1 MPLPPGCTQPMAVQT
16 ARWMA
21 RPTTFLRECHDR
33 FGDDF
38 SVNMAIFGKAVFVSD
53 PENIKAVFTASP
65 EALGPGTGNAMLMP
79 LLGRHSL
86 ILLDRQPHRRER
98 RLLTPPFHGERMRA
112 YAQVIHESTQTTC
125 AAWPLG
131 QAMNLTPELQNISL
145 DVILSAVFGVAD
157 LGRRAAARRPV
168 VALLEGLNPLT
179 LYVPFLQQSFGPWAK
194 TMAERRAVHA
204 LVDEEIRDRRERGLD
219 GRSDILSLMMAA
231 RYEDGAEMSDEALR
245 DEMMTMLIAGHETST
260 TSLSWAVWELMD
272 NPDAAERL
280 TAELDAL
287 GADAGPEALER
298 LPYLDA
304 ICRETLR
311 LHPVLPLVSR
321 ITRAELPL
329 RGFTVPA
336 NVGVFP
342 CIWLAHRREEV
353 FPEPER
359 FRPERFLER
368 TYSPFE
374 WLPFG
379 GGARRCIGMAFA
391 LYEMKL
397 VLGALFR
404 RFHFKKAD
412 DKTPQ
417 TRRKHITIAP
427 SGGVRAVLAAR
438 GGPHV

>member
-1 MPLPPGCTQPMAVQT
+1 MSLPPGCTQPMAVQT

-33 FGDDF
+33 YGDDF
-38 SVNMAIFGKAVFVSD
+38 SVNMAIFGRAVFVSD
-53 PENIKAVFTASP
+53 PENIKAVFTAGP
-65 EALGPGTGNAMLMP
+65 DELGPGTGNAMLMP

-112 YAQVIHESTQTTC
+112 YAQVIHEATQTAC

-131 QAMNLTPELQNISL
+131 EPLNLTPELQNISL

-157 LGRRAAARRPV
+157 LSRRALARRPV

-179 LYVPFLQQSFGPWAK
+179 LYVPVLQQRFGPWAK

-204 LVDEEIRDRRERGLD
+204 LVDEEIQDRRARGLD

-280 TAELDAL
+280 SAELDAL
-287 GADAGPEALER
+287 GADAGPDALER
-298 LPYLDA
+298 LPFLDA
-304 ICRETLR
+304 VCRETLR

-321 ITRAELPL
+321 VTRAELPL

-368 TYSPFE
+368 SFSPFE

-404 RFHFKKAD
+404 RFRFSKAD
-412 DKTPQ
+412 AKVPQ

-427 SGGVRAVLAAR
+427 SGGVRAVLTAR
-438 GGPHV
+438 GGADV

>member
-1 MPLPPGCTQPMAVQT
+1 MSLPPGCTQPMAVQT

-33 FGDDF
+33 YGDDF
-38 SVNMAIFGKAVFVSD
+38 SVNMAIFGKAMFVSD
-53 PENIKAVFTASP
+53 PESIKAVFTASP
-65 EALGPGTGNAMLMP
+65 DTLGPGSGNAMLLP

-86 ILLDRQPHRRER
+86 ILLDRQPHRHER

-112 YAQVIHESTQTTC
+112 YAQVIHDATEASC
-125 AAWPLG
+125 GAWPMG
-131 QAMNLTPELQNISL
+131 KPINLTPELQSISL

-157 LGRRAAARRPV
+157 FGRRAAARRPV

-179 LYVPFLQQSFGPWAK
+179 LYVPVLQQRFGPWAK

-204 LVDEEIRDRRERGLD
+204 VVDAEIHDRRERGLD
-219 GRSDILSLMMAA
+219 GRTDILSLMMAA
-231 RYEDGAEMSDEALR
+231 RYEDGSAMSDEALR

-280 TAELDAL
+280 GAELDAL
-287 GADAGPEALER
+287 GPDVAPEALER
-298 LPYLDA
+298 LPFLDA
-304 ICRETLR
+304 VCRETLR

-321 ITRAELPL
+321 VTRAELPM
-329 RGFTVPA
+329 RGYTVPA

-368 TYSPFE
+368 SYSPFE

-404 RFHFKKAD
+404 RFRFNKAD
-412 DKTPQ
+412 DKVPQ

-427 SGGVRAVLAAR
+427 SGGVRAVLSPR
-438 GGPHV
+438 GGADV